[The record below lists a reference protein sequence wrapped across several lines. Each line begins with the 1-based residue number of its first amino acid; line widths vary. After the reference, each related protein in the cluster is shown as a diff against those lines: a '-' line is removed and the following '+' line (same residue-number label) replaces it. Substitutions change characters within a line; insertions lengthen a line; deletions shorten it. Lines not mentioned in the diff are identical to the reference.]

1 MEYYL
6 SQIAEKIGA
15 RLEGEDKKIKSLA
28 TLKDADKNS
37 LSFFHSSKYY
47 EDLKKTKA
55 AGVLISKDYQ
65 NDLPQNVSALICD
78 DPYLKFAYASALFAP
93 KISLESTPPAL
104 GDGAKVDESVR
115 FGKNV
120 KIGKNSIIMA
130 GCYLGDNVRVGD
142 DCIIYPNV
150 TIYHG
155 CKIKNRVIIHSGAV
169 IGADGF
175 GFAHNNKGEHI
186 KIYQLGAVEIE
197 SDVEVGANTTIDRGA
212 LGDTFIGRGTKID
225 NLVQIGHN
233 AKIGP
238 NSIIVAGCAIAGS
251 AELGRNVV
259 LGGQSAVAGHL
270 KIGDMAQ
277 FAARSGVT
285 KSMEGG
291 KIYAGAPAMEIRLW
305 RRLQAVL
312 ARLAKK
318 GYKKDGSS

>member
-1 MEYYL
+1 MEYKL
-6 SQIAEKIGA
+6 SEIASKIGA
-15 RLEGEDKKIKSLA
+15 KLAGSDKKISSLA
-28 TLKDADKNS
+28 TLKDAKSGD
-37 LSFFHSSKYY
+37 LSFFHSSKYF
-47 EDLKKTKA
+47 EDLKNTKA
-55 AGVLISKDYQ
+55 SAVLVEEDYLKDVPEGVT
-65 NDLPQNVSALICD
+65 PVVCD
-78 DPYLKFAYASALFAP
+78 DTYLRFANATALFAP
-93 KISLESTPPAL
+93 KISVKNDTP
-104 GDGAKVDESVR
+104 KVGEGSQIADLAR
-115 FGKNV
+115 FGENV
-120 KIGKNSIIMA
+120 TIGKNTIVMA

-150 TIYHG
+150 TIYHD
-155 CKIKNRVIIHSGAV
+155 CKIGNRVILHSGAV

-175 GFAHNNKGEHI
+175 GFAHNNRGEHI
-186 KIYQLGAVEIE
+186 KIYQLGAVEIG

-212 LGDTFIGRGTKID
+212 IGDTVIGKGTKID

-233 AKIGP
+233 AKIGE

-251 AELGRNVV
+251 SELGRNVV

-291 KIYAGAPAMEIRLW
+291 KIYAGAPAIDIKLW

-312 ARLAKK
+312 MRLAKGK
-318 GYKKDGSS
+318 